1 MQVKGGEKISPFF
14 LFAKKNHK
22 ISRICYIS
30 KEKLEKI
37 RQKHFT
43 KIKKS

>member
-14 LFAKKNHK
+14 VCEKNHK
-22 ISRICYIS
+22 ISRISYIS

-43 KIKKS
+43 NIKKS